1 VVLDACHRYN
11 GHMNPLVPLADELD
25 VNERTLRRA
34 VSDGSLRA
42 TRRTPRTLQVS
53 LAEQRYIR
61 HAWPLISALRRALRT
76 EHNVRFALL
85 FGSAARGTDTPQSDV
100 DVLVALRDASL
111 DRVVDLE
118 AKLTRATSR
127 RVEVVRLE
135 DAELQPGFLADIT
148 GDGRVLVDREGLWA
162 GLRGRG
168 SRLQRQRR
176 VGRNQETMTVLAGV
190 DRFLGA
196 RGHG

>member
-1 VVLDACHRYN
+1 
-11 GHMNPLVPLADELD
+11 MNPLLSLADELG

-42 TRRTPRTLQVS
+42 TRTTPRTLRLS
-53 LAEQRYIR
+53 MTEQQYIR
-61 HAWPLISALRRALRT
+61 RTWWLISALRRALRT

-85 FGSAARGTDTPQSDV
+85 FGSAARGTDTPESDV
-100 DVLVALRDASL
+100 DVLMTLRDARL

-118 AKLTRATSR
+118 GKLARATGR
-127 RVEVVRLE
+127 RVEIVRLE
-135 DAELQPGFLADIT
+135 DAEPQPALLAEVIA
-148 GDGRVLVDREGLWA
+148 DGRVLVDRDDAWA

-168 SRLQRQRR
+168 SRLQGQPHARR
-176 VGRNQETMTVLAGV
+176 IEETKAVLDDL
-190 DRFLGA
+190 DRFLSA

>member
-1 VVLDACHRYN
+1 
-11 GHMNPLVPLADELD
+11 MNRLVSLAKELD

-34 VSDGSLRA
+34 VSNGSLRA
-42 TRRTPRTLQVS
+42 TRTTPRTLRVS

-76 EHNVRFALL
+76 EHNVRLAVL

-118 AKLTRATSR
+118 VKLTRATGR
-127 RVEVVRLE
+127 RVEIVRLE
-135 DAELQPGFLADIT
+135 DAELQPAFLADVT
-148 GDGRVLVDREGLWA
+148 GDGRVLVDRDGLGA
-162 GLRGRG
+162 DFRGRAA
-168 SRLQRQRR
+168 RLEWQRR
-176 VGRNQETMTVLAGV
+176 SARSQETKTVLAGV

-196 RGHG
+196 RDHGKRKP

>member
-1 VVLDACHRYN
+1 
-11 GHMNPLVPLADELD
+11 MNRLVSLAKELD

-42 TRRTPRTLQVS
+42 TRTTPRTLRLS

-76 EHNVRFALL
+76 EHNVRLALL

-118 AKLTRATSR
+118 AKLTRATGR
-127 RVEVVRLE
+127 RVEIVRLE
-135 DAELQPGFLADIT
+135 DAELQPAFLADVT
-148 GDGRVLVDREGLWA
+148 GDGRVLVDRDGLWA
-162 GLRGRG
+162 DFRGRG
-168 SRLQRQRR
+168 ARLERQRR
-176 VGRNQETMTVLAGV
+176 TGRSQETKTVLAGV

-196 RGHG
+196 RDHGERKP

>member
-1 VVLDACHRYN
+1 
-11 GHMNPLVPLADELD
+11 MNPLVRLAEELD

-42 TRRTPRTLQVS
+42 TRTTPRTFQVS

-111 DRVVDLE
+111 DRVLDLE
-118 AKLTRATSR
+118 VKLTRATGR
-127 RVEVVRLE
+127 RVEIVRLE
-135 DAELQPGFLADIT
+135 DTELQPAFLADVT
-148 GDGRVLVDREGLWA
+148 ADGRVLIDRDGLWA
-162 GLRGRG
+162 DLRGRG

-176 VGRNQETMTVLAGV
+176 TGWNEETKTVLAGV

-196 RGHG
+196 RDHG

>member
-1 VVLDACHRYN
+1 
-11 GHMNPLVPLADELD
+11 MTPLALLADELK

-34 VSDGSLRA
+34 INDGSLRA
-42 TRRTPRTLQVS
+42 SRQSPRTLQLS
-53 LAEQRYIR
+53 LAERHYIR
-61 HAWPLISALRRALRT
+61 HAWALISALRRTLRT

-118 AKLTRATSR
+118 AKLTAATGR

-135 DAELQPGFLADIT
+135 DAERQPSFLADVT
-148 GDGRVLVDREGLWA
+148 AVGRVLVDRDGLWTP
-162 GLRGRG
+162 LRGRG
-168 SRLQRQRR
+168 SRLRR
-176 VGRNQETMTVLAGV
+176 HARTKGNREAETALAGL
-190 DRFLGA
+190 DKFLGA
-196 RGHG
+196 QGYG